1 MPDTYEELTAP
12 ERMPEPGFYY
22 HYKHDPNGEVTNY
35 AYEIL
40 GVGLHTEDDC
50 RPEDQF
56 MQVYRPLYTSAKV
69 YQMGK
74 MFDLRPLAMA
84 MDEVEKDGYKGPR
97 FIKITDPEVI
107 EKLKEI
113 RNEMYPQN

>member
-1 MPDTYEELTAP
+1 MADTYEELSAP

-22 HYKHDPNGEVTNY
+22 HYKHDPNGPIDAY

-56 MQVYRPLYTSAKV
+56 MQVYRPLYKSAKV
-69 YQMGK
+69 YGMGK

-84 MDEVEKDGYKGPR
+84 MDEVEKDGHKGPR
-97 FIKITDPEVI
+97 FIRITDADTL
-107 EKLKEI
+107 EKLKAI
-113 RNEMYPQN
+113 RDEMYPVS